1 MAGGGMRSGMRE
13 GDWVRITLAI
23 DNTASRRF
31 IAVTDQVPG
40 GLRPT
45 DLSLSGV
52 VVRDLQRASDTGSA
66 AFATRR
72 LDARAPKFYA
82 ETLPPG
88 HHEVHYFAV
97 AGNGGDYLAAPAVAE
112 LMYGGASVARTAA
125 TRVRIL
131 ADER

>member
-1 MAGGGMRSGMRE
+1 VGEDHAGDRQQRP
-13 GDWVRITLAI
+13 
-23 DNTASRRF
+23 RRF
-31 IAVTDQVPG
+31 VAITDQVPG

-52 VVRDLQRASDTGSA
+52 VVRDIERVSDTGSRS
-66 AFATRR
+66 FGTRR

-82 ETLPPG
+82 DMLPRG

-112 LMYGGASVARTAA
+112 PMYGGAGTARTAS
-125 TRVRIL
+125 TRIRIV
-131 ADER
+131 ADEP